1 MRFAAGSSVRRLL
14 REEAASERLSP
25 RVAESAFLLPF
36 VATLG
41 LSVAALHP
49 PLFRALVVED
59 GPLEWAG
66 VLAFAG
72 AFGAAAVLAVAFART
87 GRRAQAAAALAL
99 SAGCLFV
106 VGEEVS
112 WGQRLGGWETP
123 GALREANVQEETT
136 LHNVSGVDEAFRVA
150 LLLGA
155 LYGSC
160 AWLAARRRPM
170 RAGGLVLAP
179 PLFLAS
185 LFVIPLVY
193 FGVRLALFPSP
204 SYGVAKFSELPELLV
219 ASGLLAVLALS
230 WRRLRAAPPT
240 PRRPGR
246 PRLGEPRGPRAR
258 RRLVLRPRPLPTGRP
273 AR

>member
-25 RVAESAFLLPF
+25 RVAESAFVLPF
-36 VATLG
+36 AATLG
-41 LSVAALHP
+41 LAVAALHP
-49 PLFRALVVED
+49 PLYRRLVVED
-59 GPLEWAG
+59 GLLEWAG
-66 VLAFAG
+66 VLAFTG
-72 AFGAAAVLAVAFART
+72 AFGAAAVLAVSLARA
-87 GRRAQAAAALAL
+87 GRRAQAAAGVAL

-123 GALREANVQEETT
+123 AALRDVNVQEETT

-150 LLLGA
+150 LLLAG

-160 AWLAARRRPM
+160 AWLAARRRPKP
-170 RAGGLVLAP
+170 AGRLALAP

-185 LFVIPLVY
+185 LFVVPLAY
-193 FGVRLALFPSP
+193 YSIRLALLPSP
-204 SYGVAKFSELPELLV
+204 SYGVAKFSELPEALV
-219 ASGLLAVLALS
+219 ASGLLAVLVLS

-240 PRRPGR
+240 PRRPER
-246 PRLGEPRGPRAR
+246 PRRAEPPEPRAR
-258 RRLVLRPRPLPTGRP
+258 RRRALRRRPLPTARP

>member
-1 MRFAAGSSVRRLL
+1 MRVAVGSSVRRLL

-41 LSVAALHP
+41 LAAVALHP

-66 VLAFAG
+66 VFAFAG
-72 AFGAAAVLAVAFART
+72 ASGAAAVLSGTLARS

-123 GALREANVQEETT
+123 GTLRAANVQEETT

-150 LLLGA
+150 LLLAA

-160 AWLAARRRPM
+160 AWLAARRRSR
-170 RAGGLVLAP
+170 RAGELLLAP
-179 PLFLAS
+179 PVFLAS

-193 FGVRLALFPSP
+193 YGVRLALLPSP

-219 ASGLLAVLALS
+219 ASGLLAVLVLS

-240 PRRPGR
+240 PRRPGP
-246 PRLGEPRGPRAR
+246 PRRGVPREPRAR
-258 RRLVLRPRPLPTGRP
+258 RRLVLRRRPLPTARP
-273 AR
+273 VR